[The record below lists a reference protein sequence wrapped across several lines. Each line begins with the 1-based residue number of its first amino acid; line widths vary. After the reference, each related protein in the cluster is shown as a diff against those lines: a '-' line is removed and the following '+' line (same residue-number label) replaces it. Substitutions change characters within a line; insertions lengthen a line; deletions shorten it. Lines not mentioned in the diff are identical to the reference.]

1 MLEDGTGNNHEHDG
15 MDDGIAFGW
24 NFMNILFIFG
34 TLLERKL
41 IGADSDMMIF
51 QRNLLLSVLKRFCD
65 KLFVTNYWIEYR

>member
-1 MLEDGTGNNHEHDG
+1 MLEDEHDG

-51 QRNLLLSVLKRFCD
+51 QNLLLSVLKRFCD
-65 KLFVTNYWIEYR
+65 KLFVTNYWIEYS